1 MSTPNVLKNILEHKQ
16 REVEL
21 RRQTFPLAL
30 LRQLV
35 KSALPTRNFTQAL
48 RDRIQTNQ
56 VAIIAEMKKASPSKG
71 MLRLDYNPTAIA
83 QSYAQAG
90 AACISVLTDI
100 EFFQGCNEHLFQAHE
115 ACDLP
120 LLRKD
125 FIIDP
130 YQVYEARVL
139 RADCILL
146 IVAALTQQQLYELS
160 QLAIRL
166 GMDVL
171 VEVHDRDELNIALT
185 LNLPLIGIN
194 NRDLGTFDTHI
205 NTTLNLLPYIPNDR
219 LVISESG
226 IHTARDVAYLHH
238 NNVNAF
244 LIGEAFM
251 RAADPGTSL
260 KNILGEDLSA
270 H

>member
-1 MSTPNVLKNILEHKQ
+1 MATPNVLKKILEHKQ
-16 REVEL
+16 REIEL

-30 LRQLV
+30 LRQLA
-35 KSALPTRNFTQAL
+35 KATPSPRGFIQAL
-48 RDRIQTNQ
+48 RDRIQSHQ

-71 MLRLDYNPTAIA
+71 VLRLDYNPIAIA
-83 QSYAQAG
+83 ESYAQAG
-90 AACISVLTDI
+90 ATCLSVLTDS
-100 EFFQGCNEHLFQAHE
+100 EFFKGCNEHLFQVHE

-160 QLAIRL
+160 QLATRL
-166 GMDVL
+166 GLDVL
-171 VEVHDRDELNIALT
+171 VEVHDREELNIALT
-185 LNLPLIGIN
+185 LDLPLLGIN
-194 NRDLGTFDTHI
+194 NRNLGTFDTHLS
-205 NTTLNLLPYIPNDR
+205 TTINLLPHIPNDR
-219 LVISESG
+219 LVVSESG
-226 IHTARDVAYLHH
+226 IHTARDIAYLHH
-238 NNVNAF
+238 YNVNAF

-260 KNILGEDLSA
+260 KNIISFELY
-270 H
+270 

>member
-1 MSTPNVLKNILEHKQ
+1 MAPPNVLKKILEHKQ
-16 REVEL
+16 REIEL

-30 LRQLV
+30 LRQLT
-35 KSALPTRNFTQAL
+35 KTSLPTRGFIQAL
-48 RDRIQTNQ
+48 RDRIQNHRI
-56 VAIIAEMKKASPSKG
+56 AIIAEMKKASPSKG
-71 MLRLDYNPTAIA
+71 VLRLDYNPTEIA
-83 QSYAQAG
+83 QSYAQSG
-90 AACISVLTDI
+90 ATCLSVLTDT
-100 EFFQGCNEHLFQAHE
+100 EFFKGCNEHLYQVHD

-146 IVAALTQQQLYELS
+146 IVAALSQQQLYELS
-160 QLAIRL
+160 QLAMRL

-171 VEVHDRDELNIALT
+171 IEVHDREELNIALA
-185 LNLPLIGIN
+185 LDLPLIGIN
-194 NRDLGTFDTHI
+194 NRNLGNFETHLTTTI
-205 NTTLNLLPYIPNDR
+205 NLFPHIPSDR
-219 LVISESG
+219 LVVSESG
-226 IHTARDVAYLHH
+226 IHTARDIAYLHH
-238 NNVNAF
+238 QNVNAF

-260 KNILGEDLSA
+260 KNILGEDSFSV
-270 H
+270 